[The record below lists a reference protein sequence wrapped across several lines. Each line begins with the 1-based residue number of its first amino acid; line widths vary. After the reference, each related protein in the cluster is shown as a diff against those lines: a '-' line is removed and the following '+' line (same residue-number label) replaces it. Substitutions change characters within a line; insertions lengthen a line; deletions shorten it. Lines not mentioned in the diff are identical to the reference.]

1 MRKAEWR
8 GHIGMGRCVAV
19 RTTLPPKAAVEFIF
33 LSIIANGFKRAE
45 GSQPTATLSPRAGMR
60 QHPLRA
66 GDVIRDTGVGVTRRK
81 RGAPELSTLPPRL
94 DAEGAAL
101 GWAGLGDDVGDALLM

>member
-1 MRKAEWR
+1 
-8 GHIGMGRCVAV
+8 
-19 RTTLPPKAAVEFIF
+19 
-33 LSIIANGFKRAE
+33 
-45 GSQPTATLSPRAGMR
+45 MR